1 LFSQTQLHNRHILR
15 RSQINIVQKLFL
27 FFVTFFRRSGSGK
40 STLVKSQLARIA
52 QKHKVFLLNV
62 RPDEAETYKKVH
74 SNTELIC
81 SKNLAE
87 GLAQVKKGSYVIIED
102 IICVSRAEE
111 EAIRMVLNYRA
122 HHDKLRVI
130 CIGHMLYRTHLL
142 TLVPLFNYLVFT
154 LVNASRG
161 LLKTA
166 ATFGFHLDREETSQ
180 WLEEFTSRCASQAR
194 KGFMFVECSSIAL
207 YYHSS
212 DGEDKTKLSEKLKEK
227 REVAMPVRGGKQKS
241 KTKLERIE
249 KLNNPT
255 ELPAASTSTAAIEQK
270 FESCF
275 LGQANASLA
284 CALFGILAR
293 VLKEQKGFRDFDLSL
308 AFEQSRKPGK
318 IRRVSIVDYVCALLN
333 ERASAPPITDHLVV
347 HRFLSERCK
356 IPAIFI
362 RNPYF
367 WSTTSDISSDER
379 DTEEEADGTN
389 PAGQR

>member
-1 LFSQTQLHNRHILR
+1 
-15 RSQINIVQKLFL
+15 
-27 FFVTFFRRSGSGK
+27 
-40 STLVKSQLARIA
+40 
-52 QKHKVFLLNV
+52 V
-62 RPDEAETYKKVH
+62 RPDEAETYKSVH
-74 SNTELIC
+74 SNTELISC
-81 SKNLAE
+81 KNLAE

-122 HHDKLRVI
+122 HHDRLRVI

-166 ATFGFHLDREETSQ
+166 ATFGFHLDREETVQ
-180 WLEEFTSRCASQAR
+180 WLEEFTSRCGAAQAR
-194 KGFMFVECSSIAL
+194 QGFMFVECSTIAL
-207 YYHSS
+207 YYHSLDDEIS
-212 DGEDKTKLSEKLKEK
+212 KK
-227 REVAMPVRGGKQKS
+227 RGGVTTMPARGGKQRP
-241 KTKLERIE
+241 KTKSEKIE

-255 ELPAASTSTAAIEQK
+255 ESSSVSTSTAAIEQK

-275 LGQANASLA
+275 HGQPHASLA
-284 CALFGILAR
+284 SALFGILAR
-293 VLKEQKGFRDFDLSL
+293 VLKEQGGFREFDLSL

-318 IRRVSIVDYVCALLN
+318 IRRVSIVDYVCALLS

-379 DTEEEADGTN
+379 DTDEETPETE
-389 PAGQR
+389 PTCQRR